1 MPAART
7 AARLVLVLG
16 LVLSTQ
22 GLLLLQGAYVLR
34 KDFVAEHL
42 CVNRD
47 RPEADCHGKCHL
59 RKQLDEQ
66 QEREEQRAGL
76 EVMLSG
82 VFLSAVA
89 VTPQAP
95 PAEARTY
102 GLTPQRHP
110 PSPPEPG
117 VFRPPP
123 VV

>member
-1 MPAART
+1 MEFKINQQRIE
-7 AARLVLVLG
+7 
-16 LVLSTQ
+16 Q
-22 GLLLLQGAYVLR
+22 E
-34 KDFVAEHL
+34 K
-42 CVNRD
+42 CVNKNV
-47 RPEADCHGKCHL
+47 PAKACHGKCHL

-102 GLTPQRHP
+102 GLAPQRHP